1 MLLISCSHNRTSIN
15 PKCRHFLHVTKFS
28 YFKTIDL
35 RERNGWRNS
44 VCDNVVKR
52 TGKKKKI
59 TKDSKLRKKKKSHLN
74 KLYRILEFV
83 RFIN

>member
-52 TGKKKKI
+52 TGKKKKDYKRFE
-59 TKDSKLRKKKKSHLN
+59 TPKKKSHLN

>member
-1 MLLISCSHNRTSIN
+1 M
-15 PKCRHFLHVTKFS
+15 TKFS

-52 TGKKKKI
+52 TGKKKRLQKI
-59 TKDSKLRKKKKSHLN
+59 RNSEKKSHLN